1 MLLPI
6 LFSLLI
12 FPGMFMT
19 LIPMAPALPYM
30 FFLALLFGFI
40 DGFEMLTINNLWIF
54 GGILIA
60 SILIDY
66 FAGVIG
72 AKYSGAS
79 RKGIVFGF
87 FGLILGFVLLPPF
100 GGFLGLFIGVLVGE
114 YVLGRDKT
122 KALKAATGSLV
133 GSISGMLLNTIL
145 AIVFFG
151 LFITFVFFI

>member
-6 LFSLLI
+6 IFTILI

-19 LIPMAPALPYM
+19 FIPMMPAIPYM
-30 FFLALLFGFI
+30 FLMVLVFGFI
-40 DGFEMLTINNLWIF
+40 DKFDALTVQNMWIF

-72 AKYSGAS
+72 AKYGGAS
-79 RKGIVFGF
+79 RKGIAFGF
-87 FGLILGFVLLPPF
+87 LGLILGFLLLPPF
-100 GGFLGLFIGVLVGE
+100 GGFIGLFAGILIAEFLMKG
-114 YVLGRDKT
+114 DKT
-122 KALKAATGSLV
+122 KAVKAATGSLV
-133 GSISGMLLNTIL
+133 GTISGILLNTIL
-145 AIVFFG
+145 AVIFFG